1 MAASRKRLLSQIATL
16 SRKNLIITRRQ
27 WLFNLFRCLI
37 APVLLAWFIARAPQL
52 FSPPLKLGLG
62 EVTTIPNLVTSF
74 RTGKLIWADLTGNT
88 GSSPSLEAQEVMSL
102 ITEGFDEGQ
111 MSRVIRIS
119 HADDLVTAC
128 PPNFQQVSD
137 CFGAVLFDS
146 PFTSR
151 PLHYTI
157 LSNIG
162 EFPQVDV
169 ENHVGVIETKL
180 FPLQWAV
187 DKALIRFS
195 GGAAVG
201 NLQAP
206 HHRAYTRER
215 KEDKLIRMQASFLRG
230 IKEVTVL
237 GLVAGL
243 FGVVFHLAGSVM
255 SEHSESLTAYLD
267 VMGAKPLARILS
279 GYLSISI
286 LHMPSWVIMAIF
298 WQKHIF
304 VSASFPL
311 ILSINILSGLLLAS
325 WTLNALWLF
334 VRAPSLAALGCSTL
348 AMVLSMLG
356 LTDRWKPMEA
366 ILLIV
371 VFPPS
376 FFTLAIRSVARWG
389 LAFRVLNIKSPD
401 TSGITLYTLLVAGT
415 IAIFVHLA
423 IAYVLDDWMSGRGA
437 LRRSW
442 HRKSSQEY
450 SNDTAIVINNLSV
463 VHKTSTW
470 LAPRNPPVVAAE
482 NFSLSIAKAGIHVLC
497 GTNGSGKTSILECVC
512 GLRAPTK
519 GSISYGKD
527 AIPLDSKHTLGVVPQ
542 RDVLWPELTVLEH
555 VEIWNSV
562 KSEGKDDCGTI
573 LMQCDLWDKRHRQAQ
588 FLSGGEKRKLQ
599 LAIALIGGSKTLIID
614 EVSSAVDPISRRLIQ
629 NTLLSVKADR
639 AILMTTHH
647 LDEAEIIADSVI
659 LVAPP
664 GRILRTGSPA
674 LLKQE
679 VTDLNG
685 YCLQL
690 HFPARSHFS
699 EAHSDGPTEALS
711 LLKGLLPGSSMREDG
726 LLRLGTSDPSIVSKA
741 LRLLDSK
748 RSMLGHVTVDV
759 RHATLEDVFLAAT
772 AESGQDMSFLAE
784 GSSKRLQTRDSF
796 IHRAASPRSPLPL
809 THSSTRSLIKT
820 LKSSPTFALVKKR
833 LIISSRQWS
842 IMLFALLLAVGTS
855 YTPTRFFAHRSAQ
868 CYLEPKLGSPIPMF
882 IKKSPFFARR
892 IFSLRA
898 FPVIDPP
905 DSLPGLGIKHTNVSA
920 SSTFMDTMVNGKNGF
935 YFGGA
940 QLTSPNQTTIVWEA
954 GLGNPAGPTLLNI
967 VSNYIADTLKLSDSN
982 VPFLSPDFAFLPEAP
997 SRGLGDSI
1005 KWMAFMGTAMAVY
1018 PIISALY
1025 VTKERLTGVKSM
1037 QLSNGFSPSA
1047 LWSGHL
1053 MAELPLI
1060 LAIATAVVF
1069 LFEQTGQF
1077 SNFVL
1082 LWLVMVIYGL
1092 TASAFAFVASLLM
1105 DSPIIAF
1112 IMAAMYQEAT
1122 VLGMVSG
1129 YLWTTTQLFTFE
1141 DPPAMLDK
1149 LHAVLGAI
1157 APAPNIVRAT
1167 FLAGN
1172 TYWEFCDE
1180 SGRFNPSRNVLAFN
1194 RFGGPLLYLTL
1205 QTTLLFSFLVAYDS
1219 GWFDELGSWRA
1230 RLQHLIRPRRIV
1242 NGEWSYELVPE
1253 DSPRSS
1259 RNAPLQVVGISKT
1272 HSNQHRRTLDNVSFT
1287 VRNGIFALLGPNGAG
1302 KSTLFNIIQGYVSPD
1317 SSPARGDVVINGI
1330 SMFKDPAGA
1339 RSRLGV
1345 CLQANTLDEH
1355 LTVEEHL
1362 RLYAMCHNVDERRF
1376 KDVLEATR
1384 LDNYRSRLA
1393 GALSGGNKASQ
1404 LHYLATALF
1413 AY

>member
-74 RTGKLIWADLTGNT
+74 RTGKLVWADLTVNT

-119 HADDLVTAC
+119 HADDLATAC

-146 PFTSR
+146 PLTSR

-267 VMGAKPLARILS
+267 VMGAMPLARILS

-325 WTLNALWLF
+325 WTLNAVWLF

-442 HRKSSQEY
+442 HRKSFQEY

-772 AESGQDMSFLAE
+772 AESGQDVSFLAE

-1025 VTKERLTGVKSM
+1025 VTKERLTGVKLM

-1092 TASAFAFVASLLM
+1092 TASTFAFVASLLM

-1129 YLWTTTQLFTFE
+1129 
-1141 DPPAMLDK
+1141 
-1149 LHAVLGAI
+1149 
-1157 APAPNIVRAT
+1157 
-1167 FLAGN
+1167 
-1172 TYWEFCDE
+1172 
-1180 SGRFNPSRNVLAFN
+1180 
-1194 RFGGPLLYLTL
+1194 
-1205 QTTLLFSFLVAYDS
+1205 
-1219 GWFDELGSWRA
+1219 
-1230 RLQHLIRPRRIV
+1230 
-1242 NGEWSYELVPE
+1242 
-1253 DSPRSS
+1253 
-1259 RNAPLQVVGISKT
+1259 
-1272 HSNQHRRTLDNVSFT
+1272 
-1287 VRNGIFALLGPNGAG
+1287 PNGAG
-1302 KSTLFNIIQGYVSPD
+1302 KSTLFNIIQGHVSPD

-1339 RSRLGV
+1339 RTRLGV

-1384 LDNYRSRLA
+1384 LNNYRSRLA
-1393 GALSGGNKASQ
+1393 GALSGGNKRKLCLAIALLGDPSV
-1404 LHYLATALF
+1404 LLVDEWSSSVDPATKREIWSTLRDAANGRAVLMTTHSMEEADALADRVGVLDKRLLATGTTSELLARFHVYELQFSCHSPDEVVQVRYLMAERMPQWQMIDLMALKYEYEHNGSEAHNPYADLLDEVTACLKEQFQDYIPSF
-1413 AY
+1413 ALKKISLENAFFRIVERGHHHVV